1 MEAQSLLMTID
12 HVLHIL
18 YHSTAVV
25 SLLFILY
32 KLFHMSNILQAI
44 LEYTMANSVFLHEFF
59 TALNPPEE
67 ADKQTISDNDK
78 SSNS

>member
-1 MEAQSLLMTID
+1 METQSLLVTID

-18 YHSTAVV
+18 YHSVAVV

-32 KLFHMSNILQAI
+32 KLLHLSNILQAL

-67 ADKQTISDNDK
+67 EVKEDEKPQTP
-78 SSNS
+78 